1 MGMFSWFTQDTNH
14 RIVNGEPYRVIMTD
28 NNGNQYVEDCYEGY
42 GVFGGKDYY
51 ELLAEMNGYSQIHCK
66 NGEELR
72 DIGIRLAFEN
82 NPYGTNPNV
91 IHPSLSESGEYFNGI
106 APNSDPDQ
114 GFTIDE
120 EWDDWEDED
129 EEEDECDE

>member
-42 GVFGGKDYY
+42 GEFGGKDYY
-51 ELLAEMNGYSQIHCK
+51 ELLAEMNGYSQTHCHD
-66 NGEELR
+66 GEELR

-82 NPYGTNPNV
+82 DPYGTNPNV
-91 IHPSLSESGEYFNGI
+91 IHPSLSESGEYFNGT
-106 APNSDPDQ
+106 PPVSDPDQ
-114 GFTIDE
+114 GFRME
-120 EWDDWEDED
+120 YYEDE
-129 EEEDECDE
+129 